1 MQNDVKTKLAFL
13 LREKRCCKFE
23 VHFMFKGG
31 TSLELEYDGKKNQE
45 CGELY
50 DTLDDWLVDFSHNFL
65 IEHCFRF
72 TYFEGS
78 ICLEN
83 NNGTENLKIGVA
95 IHVTCEDWAE
105 DFTIDFDEDFY
116 TKELAL
122 NLNEIGINQFDKK
135 CMNLFFSIEKGNF
148 KDELVLHYYL
158 VDQEKVI
165 NLNNKQQFILKAH
178 LLDFVI
184 NNAPIIDIDFDCDQ
198 IINAECYC
206 STISYNI
213 STSYIYLNWNEIYP
227 E

>member
-1 MQNDVKTKLAFL
+1 MQNDVETKLAFL

-23 VHFMFKGG
+23 VQFMLKGELI
-31 TSLELEYDGKKNQE
+31 LELEYDGKKNQE
-45 CGELY
+45 CSELFS
-50 DTLDDWLVDFSHNFL
+50 TLNDWFYDFSDFL
-65 IEHCFRF
+65 VEHCFLF

-95 IHVTCEDWAE
+95 IHETCEDWEE
-105 DFTIDFDEDFY
+105 DFTIDFDEEFY

-122 NLNEIGINQFDKK
+122 NLNEIGINQFDKI
-135 CMNLFFSIEKGNF
+135 CMNLLFSIENGNF
-148 KDELVLHYYL
+148 KGEFSLFYYL
-158 VDQEKVI
+158 IDQEIVI
-165 NLNNKQQFILKAH
+165 NLNNKQQSILKAH

-198 IINAECYC
+198 IINAECYDR
-206 STISYNI
+206 TISYNI
-213 STSYIYLNWNEIYP
+213 STSYIYLNWNDIYP

>member
-23 VHFMFKGG
+23 VDFMPKGG
-31 TSLELEYDGKKNQE
+31 ISLELECDGNINEE
-45 CGELY
+45 CGELFNSLKEWFY
-50 DTLDDWLVDFSHNFL
+50 DFNDFLV
-65 IEHCFRF
+65 EHCFFF

-83 NNGTENLKIGVA
+83 YNGIDNLKIGVA
-95 IHVTCEDWAE
+95 IHETCEDWVE

-116 TKELAL
+116 TKQLEL
-122 NLNEIGINQFDKK
+122 NLNEIGINQFDKN

-148 KDELVLHYYL
+148 KDELVLYYYL
-158 VDQEKVI
+158 INQKIVF
-165 NLNNKQQFILKAH
+165 NLNNKQQSILKAH

-198 IINAECYC
+198 IINAECEE
-206 STISYNI
+206 STVNYNI